1 MIRCLSLFDISRS
14 SSSNEHAANQLKNW
28 HCLLQALSLHSKFTV
43 DSYPTNIF
51 RDISGLGFGKNY
63 VGQHNVWIFD
73 FEIQDT
79 ELDMNELSNIVHQI
93 PMITSLEETA
103 NFSINCT
110 DLCGD
115 NQNIV
120 FLLL

>member
-14 SSSNEHAANQLKNW
+14 SSSKHTPNQLRNW
-28 HCLLQALSLHSKFTV
+28 HCLLQALSLYSKFTV
-43 DSYPTNIF
+43 DSYPTQIF

-93 PMITSLEETA
+93 PMITLLEETA

-110 DLCGD
+110 DLYGD